1 MNGLSK
7 WDERFS
13 SEEYVYGT
21 EPNEF
26 LREWV
31 TSHQPE
37 RKRVLAIAEGEGRN
51 AVWLATLGFEVE
63 IWDVSIAGIDKAK
76 RLATSRNVSI
86 QTKQIDLNEADWPN
100 KAYDMVICIFGHFP
114 PHVRE
119 KVFTGIQQTL
129 RPGGLFLS
137 EVYSTHQLAYGTG
150 GPNDASLLY
159 TEEMFHQLDDDFVP
173 LVLNETVVWREE
185 GTLHHGESA
194 VIQYVGQKR

>member
-1 MNGLSK
+1 MSK

-13 SEEYVYGT
+13 SEDYVYGT

-31 TSHQPE
+31 MSHQLE
-37 RKRVLAIAEGEGRN
+37 GKRVLAIAEGEGRN
-51 AVWLATLGFEVE
+51 AVWLAKLVFEVE
-63 IWDVSIAGIDKAK
+63 MWDASKVGLEKAK
-76 RLATSRNVSI
+76 RLATSQNVSL
-86 QTKQIDLNEADWPN
+86 QTKQIDLNEADWSQDM
-100 KAYDMVICIFGHFP
+100 YDMVICIFGHFP
-114 PHVRE
+114 PPVRE
-119 KVFTGIQQTL
+119 KVFAGIQKTL
-129 RPGGLFLS
+129 RPDGFFLT

-159 TEEMFHQLDDDFVP
+159 TEEMFHQLDDDFLP

>member
-1 MNGLSK
+1 MACRNGMNDLVRKSMCMGQSQTNFYANGSRLINLK
-7 WDERFS
+7 EN
-13 SEEYVYGT
+13 VYW
-21 EPNEF
+21 PS
-26 LREWV
+26 R
-31 TSHQPE
+31 
-37 RKRVLAIAEGEGRN
+37 RARN

-63 IWDVSIAGIDKAK
+63 IWDVSIVGIDKAK

-137 EVYSTHQLAYGTG
+137 EVYATHQLAYGTG

-159 TEEMFHQLDDDFVP
+159 TEEMFHQLGDDFVP
-173 LVLNETVVWREE
+173 LVLHETVVWREE

>member
-1 MNGLSK
+1 MSK

-13 SEEYVYGT
+13 SEDYVYGT

-31 TSHQPE
+31 MSHQLE
-37 RKRVLAIAEGEGRN
+37 GKRVLAIAEGEGRN
-51 AVWLATLGFEVE
+51 AVWLAKLGFEVE
-63 IWDVSIAGIDKAK
+63 MWDASKVGLEKAK
-76 RLATSRNVSI
+76 RLATSQNVSL
-86 QTKQIDLNEADWPN
+86 QTKQIDLNEADWSQDM
-100 KAYDMVICIFGHFP
+100 YDMVICIFGHFP
-114 PHVRE
+114 PPVRE
-119 KVFTGIQQTL
+119 KVFAGIQKTL

-159 TEEMFHQLDDDFVP
+159 TEEMFHQLEDDFVP
-173 LVLNETVVWREE
+173 LVLHETVVWREE

>member
-1 MNGLSK
+1 MKGLSK

-51 AVWLATLGFEVE
+51 AVWLATLGYEVE
-63 IWDVSIAGIDKAK
+63 MWDASKVGLEKAK
-76 RLATSRNVSI
+76 RLATSQNVSL

-100 KAYDMVICIFGHFP
+100 EAYDMVICIFGHFP
-114 PHVRE
+114 PPVRE
-119 KVFTGIQQTL
+119 KVFAGIQKTL
-129 RPGGLFLS
+129 RPDGFFLT
-137 EVYSTHQLAYGTG
+137 EVYSTNQLAYGTG

-159 TEEMFHQLDDDFVP
+159 TEEMFHQLEDDFVP
-173 LVLNETVVWREE
+173 LVLHETVVWREE

>member
-1 MNGLSK
+1 MSK

-13 SEEYVYGT
+13 SEDYVYGT

-31 TSHQPE
+31 TSHQLE
-37 RKRVLAIAEGEGRN
+37 GKRVLAIAEREGRN
-51 AVWLATLGFEVE
+51 AVWLATLGMEVE
-63 IWDVSIAGIDKAK
+63 MWDVSKVGLEKAN
-76 RLATSRNVSI
+76 RLATSQNVPL

-100 KAYDMVICIFGHFP
+100 EAYDMVICIFGHFP

-119 KVFTGIQQTL
+119 KVFAGIRQTL
-129 RPGGLFLS
+129 RPDGLFLS
-137 EVYSTHQLAYGTG
+137 EVYATHQLAYGTG

-159 TEEMFHQLDDDFVP
+159 TEEMFHQLEDDFVP
-173 LVLNETVVWREE
+173 LVLGETVVWREE

>member
-1 MNGLSK
+1 MSK

-31 TSHQPE
+31 TSHQVD

-63 IWDVSIAGIDKAK
+63 MWDASIAGLYKAK

-100 KAYDMVICIFGHFP
+100 ESYDMVICIYGHFP

-129 RPGGLFLS
+129 RPSGLFLS

-159 TEEMFHQLDDDFVP
+159 TEEMFHQLGDDFVP
-173 LVLNETVVWREE
+173 LVLHETVVWREE

>member
-1 MNGLSK
+1 MSK

-13 SEEYVYGT
+13 SEDYVYRT

-26 LREWV
+26 LRKWV
-31 TSHQPE
+31 TSHQLE
-37 RKRVLAIAEGEGRN
+37 GKRVLAIAEGEGRN
-51 AVWLATLGFEVE
+51 AVWLATLGMEVE
-63 IWDVSIAGIDKAK
+63 MWDASKVGLEKAK
-76 RLATSRNVSI
+76 RFATSQNMPL
-86 QTKQIDLNEADWPN
+86 QTEQTDLNEADWSQDM
-100 KAYDMVICIFGHFP
+100 YDMVICIVDPFP

-119 KVFTGIQQTL
+119 KVFAGIQKTL
-129 RPGGLFLS
+129 RPDGFFLN

-173 LVLNETVVWREE
+173 LVLNETVVWREK
-185 GTLHHGESA
+185 GTLHHGVSA

>member
-1 MNGLSK
+1 VNGLSK

-31 TSHQPE
+31 TFHQPE
-37 RKRVLAIAEGEGRN
+37 RKHVLAIAEGEGRN

-63 IWDVSIAGIDKAK
+63 IWDTSIAGIAKAK

-137 EVYSTHQLAYGTG
+137 EVYATHQLAYGTG
-150 GPNDASLLY
+150 GPNDASFLY
-159 TEEMFHQLDDDFVP
+159 TEEMFHQLGDDFVP
-173 LVLNETVVWREE
+173 LVLHETVVWREE

>member
-1 MNGLSK
+1 MNDLARKIMCMGQSQTNFYANGSRLINLK
-7 WDERFS
+7 EN
-13 SEEYVYGT
+13 VYW
-21 EPNEF
+21 PS
-26 LREWV
+26 R
-31 TSHQPE
+31 
-37 RKRVLAIAEGEGRN
+37 RARN

-159 TEEMFHQLDDDFVP
+159 TEEMFHQLEDDFVP

-185 GTLHHGESA
+185 GTLHQGESA